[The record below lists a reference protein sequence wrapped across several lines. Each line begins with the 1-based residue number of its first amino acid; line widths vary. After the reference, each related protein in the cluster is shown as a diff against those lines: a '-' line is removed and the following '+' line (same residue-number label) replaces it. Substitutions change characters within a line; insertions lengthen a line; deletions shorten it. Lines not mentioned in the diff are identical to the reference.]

1 MVPKALKEFIRQE
14 DVRRKIEWDVK
25 ENTALNIVHNFLK
38 DGHLD
43 EEMQSLIRMSHNF
56 YTFTYSTTINI
67 IYFNMKEIHIQERFL

>member
-14 DVRRKIEWDVK
+14 DVRRKIEWDVN

-43 EEMQSLIRMSHNF
+43 EEMQSLIRRVI
-56 YTFTYSTTINI
+56 TFTDSLTLL
-67 IYFNMKEIHIQERFL
+67 R